1 MVVRNCKV
9 LGFCLQC
16 KKCFNQL
23 LFSAGNTFALN
34 YINNY
39 LCKYHL
45 WRDQIC
51 GYQTTYSKMTF
62 TYSSKPSWLCLV
74 VLPSCWQNLST
85 VRHMSTCQSTQ
96 NWFCATYHYSRCH
109 QQHFLPWWHTHKHRC
124 TANSEQLIIT
134 HFFCK
139 LWKKKMHHLLLIKY
153 SFIII

>member
-62 TYSSKPSWLCLV
+62 TFMSATLIQTFVTVSGCAAI
-74 VLPSCWQNLST
+74 VLAKSVHSQT
-85 VRHMSTCQSTQ
+85 
-96 NWFCATYHYSRCH
+96 FCATYHYSRCH
-109 QQHFLPWWHTHKHRC
+109 QQHFLPWWHTHKHRY